1 MRPGVKFGKLLQ
13 EIASPVK
20 KYIRKLDTV
29 WEKPHKPTQPRSPVK
44 GAADLKEKINKQD
57 GKRKIKK

>member
-20 KYIRKLDTV
+20 KYIRKLDKV

-44 GAADLKEKINKQD
+44 GAADLKEKINN
-57 GKRKIKK
+57 